1 MANEM
6 KTKSRLKCWKTKSED
21 RKRKIERRNREMKYE
36 NEIGSKGERFR
47 YLKRW
52 RRMCSGGGGR
62 WRVENGA
69 SPLRHNHDK
78 GKHCTLRRDTTT
90 TKESKA
96 ALHLRQLCF

>member
-78 GKHCTLRRDTTT
+78 GKQSST
-90 TKESKA
+90 
-96 ALHLRQLCF
+96 ALETIVFLKH